1 MQTYPPRFAHLATR
15 AVVTRK
21 LAPTYA
27 KAHAID
33 EEEAEIR
40 LSRAL
45 GSPLLAELLEAAWRA
60 VRASSTRLSDDE
72 LVEKVAASVKSR
84 GLRPGKPVE
93 AASGPWSAFLV
104 LADIEAD
111 VASEMARR
119 VFGTEEGRKK
129 ADEGVAAAGALL
141 AGELLRK

>member
-1 MQTYPPRFAHLATR
+1 MSQPPRFAHLATR

-33 EEEAEIR
+33 DEEGEIR

-45 GSPLLAELLEAAWRA
+45 GGALLADLQAAAWKAIR
-60 VRASSTRLSDDE
+60 STSTRLTDDE
-72 LVEKVAASVKSR
+72 LAEKVAVSVKNR
-84 GLRPGKPVE
+84 GLRPGKAAE
-93 AASGPWSAFLV
+93 AVGAWSAFLV
-104 LADIEAD
+104 LADIEAG

-119 VFGTEEGRKK
+119 VFESAEGRRK
-129 ADEGVAAAGALL
+129 ADEGLAIAGEHL
-141 AGELLRK
+141 AKELLRK